1 MKNET
6 QAMIEVVQDLTI
18 VGAILAVALIS
29 AMVTPPLFLL
39 IAGLVGVIIH
49 AVYALY
55 QLKLGSIQ
63 DQIAQD
69 RLDLG

>member
-1 MKNET
+1 
-6 QAMIEVVQDLTI
+6 
-18 VGAILAVALIS
+18 
-29 AMVTPPLFLL
+29 
-39 IAGLVGVIIH
+39 VGVIIH